1 MSANIAR
8 EKWNAKWQAR
18 SPRSYATVPSL
29 PPLNIDDSAEFL
41 DAIEEQISLL
51 DGVLVLLILA
61 IGAIRLYDAIHF
73 VDLRVKST
81 SGDEPSI
88 EWMT

>member
-1 MSANIAR
+1 MT
-8 EKWNAKWQAR
+8 
-18 SPRSYATVPSL
+18 SPKPPALSLVPL
-29 PPLNIDDSAEFL
+29 PCPLDVDNSAEFL

-88 EWMT
+88 E

>member
-1 MSANIAR
+1 M
-8 EKWNAKWQAR
+8 ECKMT
-18 SPRSYATVPSL
+18 SPKPPVLCHSPLPS
-29 PPLNIDDSAEFL
+29 PLNIDDSAEFL

-81 SGDEPSI
+81 SGDEPETI
-88 EWMT
+88 IGLIFKFMDI